1 MDDFSGFIQNNML
14 LVGGLLIIVFLIV
27 RTEIS
32 RFTRK
37 YKQLDVNAAVQVMNQ
52 DDAVVLDVR
61 EDKEVADGRITG
73 ARHIA
78 LGNLNNRMGELNKY
92 KDKPLL
98 VYCRSGNRSSH
109 ACSQLTKAGFSD
121 VYNLAGGIV
130 AWESANLPLSKR

>member
-1 MDDFSGFIQNNML
+1 MDDLSGFIQNNML
-14 LVGGLLIIVFLIV
+14 LVGGLIIIVFLIV

-32 RFTRK
+32 RLTRK
-37 YKQLDVNAAVQVMNQ
+37 YKQLDVNAAVQVINQ
-52 DDAVVLDVR
+52 DETFVLDVR
-61 EDKEVADGRITG
+61 EDKEVAEGRIAG
-73 ARHIA
+73 ARHIS
-78 LGNLNNRMGELNKY
+78 LGNLNSRMGELNKY

-109 ACSQLTKAGFSD
+109 ACAQLSKAGFSD